1 MAYDC
6 DVKWI
11 PVRTAAQMLG
21 VSMQRVY
28 QVVDDGTLL
37 SMKLDGNVLVS
48 RKSVEAY
55 SMQRELPFK
64 QGRRR
69 VA

>member
-1 MAYDC
+1 
-6 DVKWI
+6 
-11 PVRTAAQMLG
+11 MLG

-64 QGRRR
+64 ERRGR